1 MDGMITREGLPFQ
14 HWDDDHMRV
23 GVPFSETVLFGVILL
38 LLAGLYLFDISTPT
52 AFADHALYVLV
63 VLVAMASRFSGTPAA
78 AAGAGTV
85 LTVLGGLETPW
96 FPDLPRWI
104 QIGNR
109 SITIAIVWMLVWFAW
124 KRRQAETAVQRVNDR
139 LEHKVT
145 ERTQELAAVNQTL
158 VTEITE
164 RIQAEQALRLSQGRL
179 AGILDI
185 AEDAIIVTEQDRAI
199 TLFNQGAAKLFGYD
213 PVDVLGQPID
223 LLLPERFRGEP
234 ARDIDL
240 FAPDSESA
248 RRMARRREVFGLK
261 KDGSEFPAEASIA
274 KLTVGG
280 RTTFTVIVRDITE
293 RLRTEQQLH
302 SLTTQLMTAQ
312 EEERRRI
319 ARELHDDINQR
330 IALLAMEMERLARD
344 ASTMTNQALH
354 EMAQRLAS
362 ISDDVRRMA
371 HQFHPSIL
379 DDLGLTT
386 ALKHMAGE
394 WSAKTG
400 IKIVIV
406 QQEIADGPL
415 PREIASCLYRVTQES
430 LANILKHARAGRVEL
445 ELTCDDQEITLSIYD
460 TGVGFDLKDVQ
471 ARHPGLGLVNMQ
483 ERVRSVRGR
492 LHIQS
497 EPGRGTHITVQIP
510 LSGAPHEETT
520 SSFGR

>member
-1 MDGMITREGLPFQ
+1 MGHRAGRIAVSVRGYR
-14 HWDDDHMRV
+14 HMRV
-23 GVPFSETVLFGVILL
+23 DGSFRESILISVMAL
-38 LLAGLYLFDISTPT
+38 LLAGLFAFDIYSPT
-52 AFADHALYVLV
+52 AFADHALYVIV
-63 VLVAMASRFSGTPAA
+63 VLIAMASRFSWMPSA

-85 LTVLGGLETPW
+85 LTVIGGLGTPW
-96 FPDLPRWI
+96 FPGLPRWI

-109 SITIAIVWMLVWFAW
+109 SITIAIVWMLVWFVW
-124 KRRQAETAVQRVNDR
+124 KRRQAETALQRVNEG
-139 LEHKVT
+139 LEHKVI
-145 ERTQELAAVNQTL
+145 ERTGELATVNQSL
-158 VTEITE
+158 ETEITE
-164 RIQAEQALRLSQGRL
+164 RIEAEQALRLSQGRL

-185 AEDAIIVTEQDRAI
+185 AEDAIIVTEHDRAI

-213 PVDVLGQPID
+213 PEEMLGRPID
-223 LLLPERFRGEP
+223 LLLPERCRAER

-240 FAPDSESA
+240 FARGSESA
-248 RRMARRREVFGLK
+248 RRMAQRGDVFGLK
-261 KDGSEFPAEASIA
+261 KDGSEFPAEASIS
-274 KLTVGG
+274 KLTVGE
-280 RTTFTVIVRDITE
+280 RTTFSVIVRDITE
-293 RLRTEQQLH
+293 RLRTEQQLR

-330 IALLAMEMERLARD
+330 IALLAMEMGSIARD
-344 ASTMTNQALH
+344 ASTMTSHAIR
-354 EMAQRLAS
+354 ETAQRLAG

-386 ALKHMAGE
+386 AITHMAGE

-400 IKIVIV
+400 IKVVVV
-406 QQEIADGPL
+406 QQEIADDPL
-415 PREIASCLYRVTQES
+415 PRDVASCLYRVTQES

-445 ELTCDDQEITLSIYD
+445 ELTCDDQEITLSIHD
-460 TGVGFDLKDVQ
+460 TGVGFDLKEIQ

-492 LHIQS
+492 FDIRS

-510 LSGAPHEETT
+510 LSGAPYEQTS